1 MNILSQLS
9 KVIPGALIS
18 VIIMLF
24 IRIRLFK
31 QAGERILLFGLETA
45 KSRNL
50 KTILLEFTIQFI
62 GVVFSR
68 LLLLKLKSV
77 PTL

>member
-31 QAGERILLFGLETA
+31 KTGERILLFGLETA

-50 KTILLEFTIQFI
+50 KIIFLEFIIQFI
-62 GVVFSR
+62 GIVFSR
-68 LLLLKLKSV
+68 LFLLKLKSV
-77 PTL
+77 STL

>member
-1 MNILSQLS
+1 MTILSQLS

-31 QAGERILLFGLETA
+31 KTGKRILLFGLETA

-50 KTILLEFTIQFI
+50 KIILLE
-62 GVVFSR
+62 
-68 LLLLKLKSV
+68 
-77 PTL
+77 

>member
-1 MNILSQLS
+1 MNMFSQII
-9 KVIPGALIS
+9 KVFPGVFIS

-31 QAGERILLFGLETA
+31 KVGERILLIGLETA
-45 KSRNL
+45 KARNI
-50 KTILLEFTIQFI
+50 KIILLEFVIQFI
-62 GVVFSR
+62 GVLFSR
-68 LLLLKLKSV
+68 LLLLKLKSM

>member
-1 MNILSQLS
+1 MNILSQLL
-9 KVIPGALIS
+9 KVIPGAFIS

-31 QAGERILLFGLETA
+31 KTGERILLFGLETA

-50 KTILLEFTIQFI
+50 KIILLEFIIQFI
-62 GVVFSR
+62 GIVFSR